1 MIKILSLALI
11 IAMCGLFIQVYST
24 SKAQTEVKI
33 YQAKCDSLQHVSDS
47 LYDRLFP
54 AEIELNRM
62 QTAYEIFLKRNNK
75 AAIQYGDIIS
85 NETE

>member
-1 MIKILSLALI
+1 MIKILSLALAI
-11 IAMCGLFIQVYST
+11 SMCGLFIQVYST

-33 YQAKCDSLQHVSDS
+33 YKERCDSLQHVSDS

-54 AEIELNRM
+54 AEVELNRM
-62 QTAYEIFLKRNNK
+62 QTAYDIFLDKNYK
-75 AAIQYGDIIS
+75 AAMQYGDIIS

>member
-1 MIKILSLALI
+1 MVRVLSTALV
-11 IAMCGLFIQVYST
+11 IAMIGLFVQVYST
-24 SKAQTEVKI
+24 SKSQTEVAI
-33 YQAKCDSLQHVSDS
+33 YKAKCDSLQQVSDS

-54 AEIELNRM
+54 AEVELNRM
-62 QTAYEIFLKRNNK
+62 QTAYDIFLDKNYK

>member
-1 MIKILSLALI
+1 MIRLLSIALVI
-11 IAMCGLFIQVYST
+11 SLVGLFIQVYST
-24 SKAQTEVKI
+24 SKAQTEVKV
-33 YQAKCDSLQHVSDS
+33 YQAKCDSLQRVSDS

-62 QTAYEIFLKRNNK
+62 KVAYDIFLDKNYK
-75 AAIQYGDIIS
+75 AAMQYGDIIS